1 VNQRHPP
8 IVVDT
13 NILFSALLR
22 EPSRFVE
29 LLFQAEYDF
38 YIGEYVIV
46 ELFKHKDRL
55 VQQSKLDEDDLLRL
69 LYRLL
74 KQLNIY
80 PERLISPGRVAE
92 AQHLCALIDVDDTV
106 HVALT
111 LALDGWLWTGDR
123 SLMDGLRQQGF
134 DRFFVPS
141 APGRRFTYPP
151 QS

>member
-1 VNQRHPP
+1 MSELRPP

-29 LLFQAEYDF
+29 LIFQTEYDF
-38 YIGEYVIV
+38 YICEYVIV
-46 ELFKHKDRL
+46 ELFKHKDRM
-55 VQQSKLDEDDLLRL
+55 VKQSKLSEDDLLRL

-74 KQLNIY
+74 KRLNIY
-80 PERLISPGRVAE
+80 PERLIKPEFVTE
-92 AQHLCALIDVDDTV
+92 AQNLCAPIDVNDTV

-111 LALDGWLWTGDR
+111 LALDGYLWTGDR
-123 SLMDGLRQQGF
+123 TLMDGLRHQGF

-141 APGRRFTYPP
+141 AAR
-151 QS
+151 